1 MPGKDLLDQTKV
13 NLKVR
18 EDPVRGGYVDGVT
31 ETYTSSP
38 EEMLELM
45 EKGTATRATASTRMN
60 ADSSRSYQALLTTSA
75 INMANT
81 KYTPGLT
88 QCSW

>member
-1 MPGKDLLDQTKV
+1 MCCIFSMFLLMHHTDS
-13 NLKVR
+13 R
-18 EDPVRGGYVDGVT
+18 
-31 ETYTSSP
+31 P

-75 INMANT
+75 INMTNT